1 MSFLLPI
8 INWLL
13 GSRMGIYICISLLI
27 MILLVIVYWRIYN
40 RGVISVKTELV
51 EKSITNVLD
60 RLKADDEIF
69 KLDADSRRIRLRK
82 WAIRDA

>member
-1 MSFLLPI
+1 MAVLLPI

-13 GSRMGIYICISLLI
+13 GSRIGIYICISLLI
-27 MILLVIVYWRIYN
+27 MILLVIVYYRIYTKG
-40 RGVISVKTELV
+40 RISVEAELI

-82 WAIRDA
+82 WAIRDT

>member
-1 MSFLLPI
+1 MTILLPI

-82 WAIRDA
+82 WAIRDT

>member
-1 MSFLLPI
+1 MTILLPI

-40 RGVISVKTELV
+40 KGVISVKTELI

-82 WAIRDA
+82 WAIRDT